1 MIPDASATAAAIAG
15 MALITYLIRASGL
28 VVARVLPSTPGVT
41 AFLRHLGGSVI
52 VAIVAASLARGD
64 TPALVATVV
73 AVVLASRG
81 LPTSALVAGMAVAAL
96 LRSLQPPA

>member
-1 MIPDASATAAAIAG
+1 MIPDASATAAAIGG

-64 TPALVATVV
+64 TPALVAT
-73 AVVLASRG
+73 AVVLAARG

>member
-1 MIPDASATAAAIAG
+1 MIPEASATATAIAG

-28 VVARVLPSTPGVT
+28 VIAQALPATPVVT

-64 TPALVATVV
+64 APALVATAA
-73 AVVLASRG
+73 AVVLAARG
-81 LPTSALVAGMAVAAL
+81 LPTLALVAGMAVAAL
-96 LRSLQPPA
+96 LRSL